1 MGNTLNTSMNTLNT
15 DMNTLNTSMNTLNMD
30 MNTLNTSVNTLNTDV
45 NTLNTSMNTLNTD
58 MNTLNT
64 SMNTLNTD
72 VNTLNTGMNTLN
84 TDVHIC
90 VYKATMQGLLG
101 AITYTG
107 TDDKT
112 LTNIASDGA
121 SIDTSSGIFTVRT
134 TGVYTITYSTRTY

>member
-1 MGNTLNTSMNTLNT
+1 
-15 DMNTLNTSMNTLNMD
+15 MD
-30 MNTLNTSVNTLNTDV
+30 MNTLNTSVNTLNTDM

-72 VNTLNTGMNTLN
+72 VNTLNTSMNTLNTDVNTLN

-134 TGVYTITYSTRTY
+134 TG